1 MDTLVVGERRVMSHH
16 STPINLLNASRLQRA
31 SVLETRTNFTL
42 YTDID
47 MPQFRKSL
55 GWGQRTNN
63 DFEAGNGG
71 CLHSMESQQCLL
83 SVL

>member
-16 STPINLLNASRLQRA
+16 STPINLLNTSRLQRA
-31 SVLETRTNFTL
+31 SVPETRTNFTL

-47 MPQFRKSL
+47 TRQFRKSL

-63 DFEAGNGG
+63 HFEAGNGG
-71 CLHSMESQQCLL
+71 CLRSTESEQCLSAL
-83 SVL
+83 